1 MNTQSSNVQQDQVN
15 GPAMT
20 GHDAKAPTPQKC
32 KIIATI
38 VHISIT
44 PIIIL
49 LLCVDLVCCLTHDV
63 VNSIQKYSDRDM
75 DSLYEFR

>member
-1 MNTQSSNVQQDQVN
+1 MNTQSSDVQQDQVN

-20 GHDAKAPTPQKC
+20 GHDAKEPTPQKC

-44 PIIIL
+44 PTIIL
-49 LLCVDLVCCLTHDV
+49 LLSVDLVCYLTHDAMS
-63 VNSIQKYSDRDM
+63 SIHKY
-75 DSLYEFR
+75 

>member
-1 MNTQSSNVQQDQVN
+1 MNTQISNVQQDQVN

-38 VHISIT
+38 VHSSIK
-44 PIIIL
+44 PMIIL
-49 LLCVDLVCCLTHDV
+49 LLSVDLVCYITHDAMS
-63 VNSIQKYSDRDM
+63 SIHKY
-75 DSLYEFR
+75 

>member
-38 VHISIT
+38 VHSSIT
-44 PIIIL
+44 PMIIL
-49 LLCVDLVCCLTHDV
+49 LLSVDLICYLTHDAMS
-63 VNSIQKYSDRDM
+63 SIHKY
-75 DSLYEFR
+75 